1 MKDLKSKF
9 DDFKKK
15 YPDAIV
21 IFRLNDWYF
30 FYDEDAEVASKVLG
44 ITLQCSIGMFP
55 KQAEFPKHA
64 LDIYLPKLVRTGR
77 RVAICDDI

>member
-21 IFRLNDWYF
+21 IF
-30 FYDEDAEVASKVLG
+30 
-44 ITLQCSIGMFP
+44 
-55 KQAEFPKHA
+55 KQATCS
-64 LDIYLPKLVRTGR
+64 LPLPLPQ
-77 RVAICDDI
+77 